1 MLNHIIAR
9 FSVTAANLRVGL
21 ALLSIVALALGGSA
35 HTYWD

>member
-1 MLNHIIAR
+1 MLNHIITR
-9 FSVTAANLRVGL
+9 FSLSAGHLRVGL